1 MKTNLTLQ
9 LDADL
14 IREAKVLAAKQG
26 TSVSRL
32 LADQLEALVRRDKGY
47 ERAKRRALTR
57 MDHGFDIGWTPSVL
71 RGELHERSA
80 NPAYGAGHGITR
92 IGGYQ
97 PKASQSSPQKPPSNP
112 PKIGKSSGKK

>member
-1 MKTNLTLQ
+1 MKTNLTLK

-32 LADQLEALVRRDKGY
+32 LADQLETLVRRDKVY

-57 MDHGFDIGWTPSVL
+57 LERGFNLGWTPPAS
-71 RGELHERSA
+71 RDELHER
-80 NPAYGAGHGITR
+80 
-92 IGGYQ
+92 
-97 PKASQSSPQKPPSNP
+97 
-112 PKIGKSSGKK
+112 

>member
-9 LDADL
+9 IDADL

-32 LADQLEALVRRDKGY
+32 LTDQLEALVRRDKGY

-57 MDHGFDIGWTPSVL
+57 LGRGFDLGWTPPVS
-71 RGELHERSA
+71 RDELHER
-80 NPAYGAGHGITR
+80 
-92 IGGYQ
+92 
-97 PKASQSSPQKPPSNP
+97 
-112 PKIGKSSGKK
+112 